1 LEAAWAVIYAKRH
14 NGVFKLAKA
23 RYEYG
28 FLFVTFSYLEAVK
41 GGDDIKFSID
51 FSLAKPFKGLAYK
64 RYRVSVLDYN
74 SIKSS
79 IVNAE
84 LNTSSWL
91 FSKEDRGG
99 C

>member
-1 LEAAWAVIYAKRH
+1 V
-14 NGVFKLAKA
+14 
-23 RYEYG
+23 
-28 FLFVTFSYLEAVK
+28 VK
-41 GGDDIKFSID
+41 GGNNIKLSID

-64 RYRVSVLDYN
+64 RYKVLVLNYN

-84 LNTSSWL
+84 LNTSSQL
-91 FSKEDRGG
+91 FSKENRGG